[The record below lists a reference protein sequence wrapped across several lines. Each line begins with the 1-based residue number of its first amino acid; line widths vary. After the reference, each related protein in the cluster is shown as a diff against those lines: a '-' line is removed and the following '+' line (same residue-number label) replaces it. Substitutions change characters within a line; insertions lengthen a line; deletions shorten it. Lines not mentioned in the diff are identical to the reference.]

1 MPNVCWETNTGNPN
15 VANYV
20 TVDFKVDWNPD
31 MTNIV
36 NYPASSFA
44 SSSDV
49 DTVLCD
55 IGRTNDSNMP
65 STTTYKEF
73 SASTSLMT
81 WGGVSRGN
89 IGLYNALA
97 LGNVDAV
104 ILEAETMDLCMSH
117 ASPNDNAQHAHSISP
132 CMTGS
137 ALTGSTTTKPGAC
150 NDSGADCFGT
160 NFDFMRTGWS
170 TSDGTYGGN
179 YGLAKDGHV
188 IYGPFNAD
196 GEVWSCDDVDMCNGF
211 FLADGSYGYASTSFF
226 PYLVGCWGPAS
237 ASHDY
242 LPTCTTNGCGPTDSS
257 SSAAI
262 SGLSLSALAVAALA
276 INSAL

>member
-1 MPNVCWETNTGNPN
+1 MPNVCWETNTRNPN

-49 DTVLCD
+49 DNVLCD
-55 IGRTNDSNMP
+55 ISRTDDSNMP
-65 STTTYKEF
+65 STTTYKEYD
-73 SASTSLMT
+73 SSTSLRT

-104 ILEAETMDLCMSH
+104 ILEGETMDLCMSH
-117 ASPNDNAQHAHSISP
+117 ASPNNYAQHAHSISP

-150 NDSGADCFGT
+150 NENGADCFGT
-160 NFDFMRTGWS
+160 NYDFMRTGWS

-242 LPTCTTNGCGPTDSS
+242 LPTCTSNGCGTS